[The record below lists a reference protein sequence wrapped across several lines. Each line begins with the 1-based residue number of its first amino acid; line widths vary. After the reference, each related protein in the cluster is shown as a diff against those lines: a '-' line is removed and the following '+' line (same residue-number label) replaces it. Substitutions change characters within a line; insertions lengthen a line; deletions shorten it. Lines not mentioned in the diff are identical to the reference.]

1 MAEQS
6 STHYQPA
13 YTGARYEFK
22 QLLHLGLP
30 VMGTQVA
37 QMGMGI
43 TDSIMAGRLSA
54 VDLAGVALGSNIL
67 WPSLV
72 VFWGLLMAVAPIT
85 SHLQG
90 ANRAPE
96 IGVMG
101 RQALW
106 LAGLCSLPV
115 ILVITNAQVVL
126 VWLQADPAMVAITT
140 SYLQAIA
147 WGMPGVLG
155 YFALRY
161 LAEGMGYTRPSFI
174 IAASALCLN
183 VPLNYIFMYGEF
195 GLPALGG
202 VGCGVASAILMWF
215 EFLAMLFVV
224 TRRRFQRYGLFSAF
238 SWPRP
243 KKLYQLI
250 VLGLP
255 IGITTFLEVAVFSII
270 PLLIARLGVHAVGS
284 HQIAINTGGLA
295 FMLPMAL
302 GHAASIRIAF
312 NVGAGILEQ
321 ARHTLQI
328 ALGMAVAIGVISGLA
343 IFVGRELIAAL
354 YTKELAVATLAAQL
368 MLFVAAFQIFDC
380 TQAVAIGALRGYKE
394 TRFSLMANFIAYWL
408 LGLPIGYYLTY
419 EFNAGQL
426 GVQGFWIG
434 LTLSLILV
442 AAAVTSKLLRLS
454 NQPEKV
460 MELAKG

>member
-1 MAEQS
+1 MAEQG
-6 STHYQPA
+6 STNYQQA
-13 YTGARYEFK
+13 HTGTRYEFR

-30 VMGTQVA
+30 VMGTQIA
-37 QMGMGI
+37 QMGIGI

-67 WPSLV
+67 WPSLMI
-72 VFWGLLMAVAPIT
+72 FWGLLMAVAPIT
-85 SHLQG
+85 SHLKG
-90 ANRAPE
+90 ARRVPE

-106 LAGLCSLPV
+106 LAGMSSVPV
-115 ILVITNAQVVL
+115 ILVITNAQVIL

-161 LAEGMGYTRPSFI
+161 MAEGMGYTRPSFI
-174 IAASALCLN
+174 IAMSALCLN

-215 EFLAMLFVV
+215 ECLAMLFVV
-224 TRRRFQRYGLFSAF
+224 TRRRFQSYGLFSAF
-238 SWPRP
+238 SWPQP
-243 KKLYQLI
+243 KRLYQLI
-250 VLGLP
+250 ALGLP
-255 IGITTFLEVAVFSII
+255 IGMTSFLEVAVFSVV
-270 PLLIARLGVHAVGS
+270 PLLIAQLGVNAVGS
-284 HQIAINTGGLA
+284 HQIAMNTAGLA

-321 ARHTLQI
+321 ARHTLRI
-328 ALGMAVAIGVISGLA
+328 ALGMAVTIGAISGLT
-343 IFVGRELIAAL
+343 IFAGRDLIAAL
-354 YTKELAVATLAAQL
+354 YTKEPAVTVLAAQL
-368 MLFVAAFQIFDC
+368 MLFAAAFQVFDC
-380 TQAVAIGALRGYKE
+380 SQAVAIGALRGYKE
-394 TRFSLMANFIAYWL
+394 TRFPMLVNLIAYWL
-408 LGLPIGYYLTY
+408 LALPLGYYLTY
-419 EFNAGQL
+419 EFNSGQL
-426 GVQGFWIG
+426 GVRGFWLG
-434 LTLSLILV
+434 LTLSIILV
-442 AAAVTSKLLRLS
+442 AAAVIGKLLRLS
-454 NQPEKV
+454 NQPEKITA
-460 MELAKG
+460 LAKG